1 MSYNKYVE
9 GKYSCNHPESDFANN
24 SDGPIEMKKE
34 NFTEY
39 THRNETSNMQYDVW
53 SGANNTTKF
62 NINNDDYNGKTNYS
76 NGYSNKSTKKSNTGL
91 SVFVILFII
100 YGLPMLLS
108 LLFQILDELL

>member
-9 GKYSCNHPESDFANN
+9 GKYSCNHPESDFVDN
-24 SDGPIEMKKE
+24 STEPIEMKKE

-53 SGANNTTKF
+53 SGANNTTRL
-62 NINNDDYNGKTNYS
+62 NRNDGYYDEKTNYN